1 MPSLNRDRVFVSYS
15 HRDQE
20 WLDKLR
26 QVLAPDIR
34 NDRIDYWDDRELEP
48 GEQWF
53 DRILEGIARAR
64 VAVLLVSPNFLDSR
78 FIMEEELPRILKARD
93 EAGLTVLWVPL
104 FGTFYGPQAPE
115 SLKPITDIQAAGGH
129 IQPLAELDP
138 ASQTA
143 VLLDLCRQI
152 QRLLNPG
159 RVPRN
164 LPFHSLGDLFKGRDE
179 ELAQLDAHLRK
190 EGSVA
195 IVQPQAISG
204 LGGIG
209 KTRLALEYAWR
220 HEHDFTAFL
229 FVSANTPDAL
239 ETNLARL
246 SAPDA
251 LDLPEYKLGKQ
262 DEQLAAV
269 IRWFQQNKDWLLILD
284 NVDTPEA
291 AAAVQKFVACLSGG
305 HVLIT
310 SRLTQWGRGIQ
321 LLSLDVIPV
330 ADAVNFL
337 LESTQGQRAARP
349 DDARQAEALSERL
362 GCLPLALTHAAAYI
376 GYYAIG
382 FGDYLAEFE
391 RNLAR
396 VLEYHDHTVIEYE
409 TEPEKAGMVKTVA
422 TTFFI
427 SFDRLGPMEKAILRA
442 ASFLAPDPIPLMMF
456 EQSPEELQALVKL
469 WCEESG
475 EEPAK
480 KPVRD
485 AVAELARFSLV
496 TRGDGTF
503 SVHRMVQAVQRDRLD
518 QAALIRWAEGA
529 VRLVNG
535 AFPKPEFSNWPICER
550 LITHVQACAVF
561 IERLDLKLSEAAR
574 LLNESGVYLNDRA
587 QYAAA
592 EPLHR
597 QALKID
603 EQSFGPDHP
612 KVAIRLNNLA
622 QVLQDTNRL
631 VEAEPLMARV
641 VTIFEKS
648 LGENH
653 PNVATALNN
662 LAQLLKATNRLAE
675 AEPLMQRAL
684 RIDEQSFGPDHPDVA
699 IRLNNLAQ
707 LLKATNRLTEA
718 EPLMRRALAI
728 DEQSFGPDHPKVAT
742 DLNNLARLLQATNRL
757 TEAEPLMR
765 RMVEVFLRFTVANG
779 HQHPHLQ
786 AAIGNYTALLEQM
799 GYDQAQVIAELN
811 KVGSPFGIQFGSGT

>member
-15 HRDQE
+15 HLDQE
-20 WLDKLR
+20 WRDKLR
-26 QVLAPDIR
+26 AVLAPDIR
-34 NDRIDYWDDRELEP
+34 SDRIDYWDDRELEP
-48 GEQWF
+48 GAPWL
-53 DRILEGIARAR
+53 DHIIEGIARAR
-64 VAVLLVSPNFLDSR
+64 VAVLLVSPNFLASR

-93 EAGLTVLWVPL
+93 EAGLTILWLPL

-115 SLKPITDIQAAGGH
+115 SLKPITDLQAAGGH
-129 IQPLAELDP
+129 VRPLAELDA

-143 VLLDLCRQI
+143 ALLDLCRQI
-152 QRLLNPG
+152 ERLLNPG

-164 LPFHSLGDLFKGRDE
+164 LPFHSLGALFKGRDE
-179 ELAQLDAHLRK
+179 ELAKLDAHLRQD
-190 EGSVA
+190 GSVA

-220 HEHDFTAFL
+220 HADDFTAFL
-229 FVSANTPDAL
+229 FASANTPDAL

-251 LDLPEYKLGKQ
+251 LDLADYKSGKQ

-269 IRWFQQNKDWLLILD
+269 IRWLQQNKDWLLILD

-291 AAAVQKFVACLSGG
+291 AAAVQKFVASFSGG

-330 ADAVNFL
+330 ADAVDFL
-337 LESTQGQRAARP
+337 LAFTQGQRAARP
-349 DDARQAEALSERL
+349 DDAGQAEVLSARL

-396 VLEYHDHTVIEYE
+396 VLEYHDHMVIEYE

-427 SFDRLGPMEKAILRA
+427 SFDRLGPLEKAILRA
-442 ASFLAPDPIPLMMF
+442 ASFLAPAPIPLVIF
-456 EQSPEELQALVKL
+456 EQAPEELQALLKL

-475 EEPAK
+475 EEPAE

-503 SVHRMVQAVQRDRLD
+503 SVHRMVQAVQRDRLG

-529 VRLVNG
+529 VRLVNR
-535 AFPKPEFSNWPICER
+535 AFPYVEFSNWSLCEQ
-550 LITHVQACAVF
+550 LIPHAQACAGF
-561 IERLDLKLSEAAR
+561 IERLDLQLSEAAR
-574 LLNESGVYLNDRA
+574 LLNKSGFYLKARA

-592 EPLHR
+592 EPLYR

-603 EQSFGPDHP
+603 ERSFGPEHP
-612 KVAIRLNNLA
+612 DVAINLNNLA
-622 QVLQDTNRL
+622 QLLQDTNRL
-631 VEAEPLMARV
+631 AEAEPLMARV

-653 PNVATALNN
+653 PNVAIALNN
-662 LAQLLKATNRLAE
+662 LATLLQDTNRLVEAEPLMRRALKIDEQSFGSEHPDVARDLNNLALLLQDTNRLAE
-675 AEPLMQRAL
+675 AEPLM
-684 RIDEQSFGPDHPDVA
+684 
-699 IRLNNLAQ
+699 
-707 LLKATNRLTEA
+707 
-718 EPLMRRALAI
+718 RRA
-728 DEQSFGPDHPKVAT
+728 
-742 DLNNLARLLQATNRL
+742 
-757 TEAEPLMR
+757 
-765 RMVEVFLRFTVANG
+765 VEILLRFAVANRNE
-779 HQHPHLQ
+779 HPQ
-786 AAIGNYTALLEQM
+786 QQTTIGNYAALLDQM
-799 GYDQAQVIAELN
+799 DYNQAQVIAELD
-811 KVGSPFGIQFGSGT
+811 KVGEPFGIQFGSGA